1 MPDAT
6 HDRGA
11 EVVARIR
18 ELLATEDRALPTMEI
33 SLILD
38 VSAQLSSRVL
48 ARLEACP
55 EITDLQQLLAAI
67 SRPEPELEDV
77 IVHARG
83 WDDAVLQVER
93 RGKTSPAEARK
104 VVDWVVLHMVLED
117 WLGSAQFDR
126 ALREFAAVA
135 GVEPVEAQE
144 QGAAKTLRAIA
155 ENRSTDRA
163 AVTRAFVVA
172 AKLGFIDAYRVA
184 DALETEGEGDAVIEA
199 AEWADKGDS
208 AQSAAS
214 LTTGLELPSEVADA
228 VAESLVRAFRR
239 A

>member
-1 MPDAT
+1 MSEAT
-6 HDRGA
+6 HDRGR

-18 ELLATEDRALPTMEI
+18 ELLATEDRAVPTMEI

-38 VSAQLSSRVL
+38 VSAQLASRVL

-55 EITDLQQLLAAI
+55 QIEDLNQLLEAI

-93 RGKTSPAEARK
+93 RGSTSPAEARK
-104 VVDWVVLHMVLED
+104 VVDWVVLHMALED
-117 WLGSAQFDR
+117 WLSSAQFDR
-126 ALREFAAVA
+126 ALREFASVA
-135 GVEPVEAQE
+135 GLEPVEAQE
-144 QGAAKTLRAIA
+144 QGAASTFRAIA
-155 ENRSTDRA
+155 TNRTADRT

-172 AKLGFIDAYRVA
+172 AQLGFTDAYRVA
-184 DALETEGEGDAVIEA
+184 DALETEGTGEPVIAA
-199 AEWADKGDS
+199 AEWADKGDV
-208 AQSAAS
+208 AESAAS
-214 LTTGLELPSEVADA
+214 LSSGLELPNEVAVA

-239 A
+239 V